1 MRANEF
7 FYSCIIPFFNR
18 VLEFYLVIVTI
29 KIITAQNMTVKQET
43 LVYQPY
49 YDLAKNSITM
59 LSVIRGVRL
68 RFKFFWIFAWN
79 VRWSMIEETSRPRKS
94 LLFFWQSA
102 SSTKNC
108 VEDTKKPPY
117 GEIRRKKG
125 VCVVAADW
133 GKSAA
138 LSAFRRIWKGRI
150 RCGCIQVLV
159 FYFKL

>member
-43 LVYQPY
+43 LTYQPY

-68 RFKFFWIFAWN
+68 RFKFF
-79 VRWSMIEETSRPRKS
+79 
-94 LLFFWQSA
+94 
-102 SSTKNC
+102 
-108 VEDTKKPPY
+108 
-117 GEIRRKKG
+117 
-125 VCVVAADW
+125 
-133 GKSAA
+133 
-138 LSAFRRIWKGRI
+138 
-150 RCGCIQVLV
+150 
-159 FYFKL
+159 